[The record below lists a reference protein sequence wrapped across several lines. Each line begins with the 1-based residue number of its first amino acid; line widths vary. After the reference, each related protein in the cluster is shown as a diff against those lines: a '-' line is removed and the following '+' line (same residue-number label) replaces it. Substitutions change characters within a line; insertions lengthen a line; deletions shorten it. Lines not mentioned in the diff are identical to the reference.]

1 MPRGTGSQ
9 TLNMNYDYGCLFV
22 FSISLLHL
30 RLSKNRQCRIVNMH
44 CLLLYILEIKFDIY
58 SNSETFNFLQT
69 QQTFGNNAVAVAR
82 YPGNPLFNLFIL
94 VTTRPIQ

>member
-1 MPRGTGSQ
+1 
-9 TLNMNYDYGCLFV
+9 MNDFLYFVFRFFIYDY
-22 FSISLLHL
+22 L
-30 RLSKNRQCRIVNMH
+30 RIANVWSSFVNMH
-44 CLLLYILEIKFDIY
+44 CILLYILEIKFDIY